1 MSALACLSGIYA
13 ANPCVRVQIVA
24 VFVWVFLNRVIM
36 LHFRGA
42 FQNPTPAAPHPVR
55 SRHPVRAYGT
65 PPSRADRQ
73 RNTYLRLHVYT
84 QIHHL
89 GSFPHERFCIRHE
102 SVCCTGEEYDSSQSS
117 YSRLARWYH
126 HRVLRFLHLRHCSS
140 GCVPRTVLPFEGRN
154 HRASGFLRY
163 LRRRIHRAPPRFR
176 DLRPLRRQDWP

>member
-65 PPSRADRQ
+65 PASRADRQ
-73 RNTYLRLHVYT
+73 RNTYLRLHLYT
-84 QIHHL
+84 QFTISGVFL
-89 GSFPHERFCIRHE
+89 MSTSAPDTKVSAASVKNTTPRSRVILASLVGTTIEFYDFYIYATAAVAVFPVLFFPARTQPPSFWLPSLPSASH
-102 SVCCTGEEYDSSQSS
+102 SS
-117 YSRLARWYH
+117 
-126 HRVLRFLHLRHCSS
+126 
-140 GCVPRTVLPFEGRN
+140 
-154 HRASGFLRY
+154 
-163 LRRRIHRAPPRFR
+163 RAPSVP
-176 DLRPLRRQDWP
+176 